1 MTKYNVATLT
11 PEQRYHYEADIKNA
25 RDTLNQIKG
34 AFQDGEQKG
43 RQEGRAEGRAEER
56 QESIRFML
64 SLGISVD
71 VIAAKYDM
79 TPEEILNISK
89 KNYN

>member
-43 RQEGRAEGRAEER
+43 RQEGRAEER

-79 TPEEILNISK
+79 TPDEILNISK